1 MGTLTTPVTG
11 ELLGAPRRAHALGT
25 SGRLGSM
32 WGLLLRRS
40 AVGRTVSST
49 GRTSVS
55 YAAGAVGVRDIVD
68 LYHQRRLDMVRLAM
82 LLVDDLPTAEDVVQE
97 AFTALYRR
105 HGVRLDGVNEP
116 AAYLRTSVINAA
128 RSVLRRRRT
137 LRAYVPERAG
147 HAAAAD
153 ERILASE
160 NHQQVL
166 AALGCLTR
174 RQREVLVLRY
184 WSDLSEAAIAQ
195 TLGLSQGT
203 VKSTSS
209 RALAALRRQLQ
220 SRA

>member
-1 MGTLTTPVTG
+1 M
-11 ELLGAPRRAHALGT
+11 RRHSTNISCSAHRFEAISPPLP
-25 SGRLGSM
+25 
-32 WGLLLRRS
+32 
-40 AVGRTVSST
+40 
-49 GRTSVS
+49 
-55 YAAGAVGVRDIVD
+55 D

-166 AALGCLTR
+166 AALGCLTGSIPAPWAR
-174 RQREVLVLRY
+174 
-184 WSDLSEAAIAQ
+184 AIKQ
-195 TLGLSQGT
+195 PSGLDR
-203 VKSTSS
+203 TSS
-209 RALAALRRQLQ
+209 MVMYPMTAWPSQTGR
-220 SRA
+220 